1 VVDAVEDEPLFTER
15 AAGVD
20 IGKAEVVAAV
30 RVPGPGGR
38 RMQEVRSFPAT
49 RRGLEELADWLDGH
63 GVTRAGME
71 STSDYWKPVFFT
83 LERRGFGCS
92 LYNSRQV
99 KAQPGR
105 PKTDKA
111 DAVWLARITEHG
123 WVRSSFVPPEEIRV
137 LRAHTRY
144 RRRLVQARTAQVN
157 RTEKLL
163 EEGHLKLSSVISDIH
178 GVSGRAML
186 DALAGGQRDPKVLA
200 QLARGVMRRKI
211 PQLEEALDCSFFT
224 PPLARLLAR
233 MLEMTDQ
240 ITAQIQDL
248 DADIALLCAPF
259 EAEIARLDQVDGI
272 ARRTAED
279 VIAETGADMTVFPT
293 AGHLVSW
300 AKLCPQVRE
309 SAGRRKGRNAAG
321 DGNAYLS
328 AAISEAVIGALR
340 TPSFTA
346 ARYKRLIRRMPKKK
360 ALVATGNT
368 MLTIIWHLLADPDAT
383 YRDLGADYHELRDPA
398 RQARNHLRSLERL
411 GYHVTLHAINPET
424 GELTP
429 TAA

>member
-1 VVDAVEDEPLFTER
+1 MEVVEDEPLFAER
-15 AAGVD
+15 VAGLD
-20 IGKAEVVAAV
+20 IAKAELVAAV
-30 RVPGPGGR
+30 RVPGRGGR
-38 RMQEVRSFPAT
+38 RMQEVRSFAVT
-49 RRGLEELADWLDGH
+49 RRGLEELADWLEGH
-63 GVTRAGME
+63 GVTRIGME

-83 LERRGFGCS
+83 LERRGFECL

-105 PKTDKA
+105 PKTDRA
-111 DAVWLARITEHG
+111 DAVWLAKITEHG

-144 RRRLVQARTAQVN
+144 RRRLIQARTAQMN

-163 EEGHLKLSSVISDIH
+163 EEGHLKLSSVISKLH

-186 DALAGGQRDPKVLA
+186 DALAAGERDPKVLA
-200 QLARGVMRRKI
+200 QLARGRMRVKI
-211 PQLEEALDCSFFT
+211 PRLEEALDCSFFT
-224 PPLARLLAR
+224 PALARLLR
-233 MLEMTDQ
+233 MMLDLTDQ
-240 ITAQIQDL
+240 LTAQIEAL
-248 DADIALLCAPF
+248 DAEIAVLAAPF
-259 EAEIARLDQVDGI
+259 EAEIARLDEVDGI

-279 VIAETGADMTVFPT
+279 VIAEIGTDMTVFAT
-293 AGHLVSW
+293 SGHLVSW
-300 AKLCPQVRE
+300 ARICPQIRE
-309 SAGRRKGRNAAG
+309 SAGRRKGRNATG

-328 AAISEAVIGALR
+328 AAISEAIMGALR
-340 TPSFTA
+340 TDSFLA

-368 MLTIIWHLLADPDAT
+368 MLTIIWHLLADPETT
-383 YRDLGADYHELRDPA
+383 YHDLGGDYYEHRDPA

-411 GYHVTLHAINPET
+411 GYHVTIDTINPAT

-429 TAA
+429 AA

>member
-1 VVDAVEDEPLFTER
+1 MDVVEDEPLFTER

-20 IGKAEVVAAV
+20 IGKAEAVAAV

-38 RMQEVRSFPAT
+38 RMQEVRSFPTT
-49 RRGLEELADWLDGH
+49 RKGLEELAGWLEGH
-63 GVTRAGME
+63 GVTRVGME

-83 LERRGFGCS
+83 LERRGFECL
-92 LYNSRQV
+92 LYNSGQV

-111 DAVWLARITEHG
+111 DAVWLAKITERG

-137 LRAHTRY
+137 LRVHTRY
-144 RRRLVQARTAQVN
+144 RRRLIQARTAQLN
-157 RTEKLL
+157 RIEKLL

-186 DALAGGQRDPKVLA
+186 DALAAGVTGPKVLA

-211 PQLEEALDCSFFT
+211 PQIEEALDCSFFT
-224 PPLARLLAR
+224 PPLARLLRR
-233 MLEMTDQ
+233 MLDMADQ

-248 DADIALLCAPF
+248 DAEIAVLCAPF
-259 EAEIARLDQVDGI
+259 EAEIARLDEVDGI

-279 VIAETGADMTVFPT
+279 VIAEIGTDMTVFAT
-293 AGHLVSW
+293 SGHLVSW
-300 AKLCPQVRE
+300 ARICPQIRE
-309 SAGRRKGRNAAG
+309 SAGRRKGRNATG
-321 DGNAYLS
+321 NGNAYLS
-328 AAISEAVIGALR
+328 AAISEAVMGSLR
-340 TPSFTA
+340 TGSFTA

-368 MLTIIWHLLADPDAT
+368 MLTIIWHLLADPGTT
-383 YRDLGADYHELRDPA
+383 YADLGADYYELRDPA
-398 RQARNHLRSLERL
+398 RQARNHIRSLERL
-411 GYHVTLHAINPET
+411 GYHVTIDTINPDT

-429 TAA
+429 AAA